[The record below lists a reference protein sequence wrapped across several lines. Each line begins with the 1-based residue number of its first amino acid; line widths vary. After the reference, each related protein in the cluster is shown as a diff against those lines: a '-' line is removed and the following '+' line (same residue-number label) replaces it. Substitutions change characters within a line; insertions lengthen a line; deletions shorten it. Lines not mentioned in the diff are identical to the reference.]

1 MLEGAPVSSGAP
13 CSSAAGRV
21 RRLPAASRL
30 SLRIKDSRVGTP
42 RSGVRLPLDQP
53 INRFSATDGRFA
65 ARLGPDEWLII
76 GAPSKADDLHS
87 SIAAA
92 LTDRFHA
99 LVDVS
104 QASVAFAV
112 EGRAAGNILNAGC
125 PLDLDARNFPAG
137 SVTRT
142 VLGKCEIILFRLS
155 DLVLRVEC
163 GRSFGDYVHAFLLEA
178 AALNSPAD
186 AH

>member
-1 MLEGAPVSSGAP
+1 MLECAPGSFGAPVSPEAGA
-13 CSSAAGRV
+13 V

-42 RSGVRLPLDQP
+42 CPVARLSLDQP
-53 INRFSATDGRFA
+53 INRVSATDGRFA

-76 GAPSKADDLHS
+76 AAPSEADDLRS
-87 SIAAA
+87 SITEA
-92 LTDRFHA
+92 LADRFHA

-104 QASVAFAV
+104 RASVAFAV
-112 EGRAAGNILNAGC
+112 EGRAAEDILNAGC
-125 PLDLDARNFPAG
+125 PLDLDARHFPAG

-155 DLVLRVEC
+155 DLVFRVEC

-178 AALNSPAD
+178 AALNAQ
-186 AH
+186 